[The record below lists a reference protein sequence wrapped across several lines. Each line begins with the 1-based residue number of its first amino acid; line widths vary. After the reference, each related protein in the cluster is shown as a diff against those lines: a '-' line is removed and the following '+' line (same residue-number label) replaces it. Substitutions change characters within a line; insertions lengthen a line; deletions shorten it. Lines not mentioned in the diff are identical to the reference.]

1 MSDTDASASFI
12 DKWRV
17 RWPEW
22 RVAEVFVPQAQRGP
36 ALAWFALR
44 QELLDA
50 AWAGAD
56 PAPGTAK
63 LAWWSEELQG
73 WSQGRRRHPLGLALQ
88 RMSTQW
94 SQLAASLPALRAS
107 CERAADTDQAIAV
120 LQPFADAQS
129 TVAAM
134 LFAGDPPSPSSAI
147 AAIDLV
153 AEQLL
158 MRGDVAVPLRI
169 LARLGEAVPEHAA
182 ARIWAG
188 ELLQLW
194 PTHPASTPARIHA
207 ALLRERLR
215 RHADGKAAAPL
226 PRWRVLWT
234 AWRAARG

>member
-1 MSDTDASASFI
+1 MSDREALASFI
-12 DKWRV
+12 DKWRA

-22 RVAEVFVPQAQRGP
+22 RVAEVFVPQAQRGTV
-36 ALAWFALR
+36 LAWFALR

-56 PAPGTAK
+56 PAPGAAK

-94 SQLAASLPALRAS
+94 SQLAASLLSLRAS
-107 CERAADTDQAIAV
+107 RERAADTDQAIAV

-129 TVAAM
+129 AVAAM
-134 LFAGDPPSPSSAI
+134 LFAGDPSPPPPAI

-169 LARLGEAVPEHAA
+169 LARLGEAAPAHTAV
-182 ARIWAG
+182 RIWAG

-194 PTHPASTPARIHA
+194 PTRPASTPATIHA

-226 PRWRVLWT
+226 PLWPVLWA
-234 AWRAARG
+234 AWRAARD